1 MLLQVPRIALAA
13 STFGGL
19 LSYPAVPRRT
29 MFLISISKAAGKE
42 KSLFYTFGTGVP
54 ERSCA
59 FKHFFESFMKD
70 LQKNFKT

>member
-1 MLLQVPRIALAA
+1 
-13 STFGGL
+13 
-19 LSYPAVPRRT
+19 